1 VIGALLVIAQLGIVA
16 HAPDSASACEA
27 VEISVAVSAPGRAVP
42 SLYAPSLAP
51 FDVLRSSAVPHVTYD
66 TRGAGST
73 VAEYRYVL
81 TTDRLGTF
89 SIPPFEARLNGAVAR
104 SRPISLSIR
113 PSERRP
119 VPTVVARARVDTSLE
134 VSFRAL
140 TLPETVYVGQQAN
153 YEVAVFLNETVRE
166 RLRRNPTFF
175 PPDMQSM
182 LAYDLPTKGDPPRRQ
197 VGSHCFDALI
207 YQRALFPLMAGRFA
221 IQPAQLVYSLPL
233 SASFFSREESHELST
248 DSTVIVAIDPPT
260 QGRPADYGG
269 AVGNLRVA
277 AKLDNV
283 GSRVGDPMRLTVR
296 VSGTGNVKLFPRPE
310 VGVSWGSLVKGD
322 ERVQVDDNA
331 RKIAGSKEF
340 DWVLTPKIA
349 GELDLPPIRY
359 PYFNP
364 DSRRYEVASTSPTK
378 VHVGAGT
385 LASSDT
391 ARTETLLALRTRYRG
406 PARQPLHQYPLF
418 WAFLALAPLP
428 AAILSTRE
436 RRRVKAERAP
446 NRHMR
451 LAKLAKDA
459 ALSHDACE
467 VRRAYTMALAERLG
481 LNPESFTRPGAL
493 AKSLRRRG
501 VSTDIALDA
510 ERFLRS
516 LDEAAFSATGT
527 LADDAARYAA
537 ELYRK
542 VDQEALPSARIPV
555 ATFVIVGLLSVGIAT
570 ANAFDA
576 GEARRAFDEGV
587 AAYER
592 HDFVAAREAFI
603 ASVSAEPRAAD
614 AWADLGTA
622 SWAAADTSRSV
633 AAWQRALRMEP
644 LAEDVRDRV
653 ELVHALPWTASG
665 WVPALPAAWLFDL
678 AAFLWLA
685 AWTAAATR
693 ARRGRPIG
701 RRDMATFGVISAAL
715 VIAGFALDD
724 RLSGRHVAA
733 MRHTASLNNEP
744 QLGGE
749 RGATAIIGEVVRVT
763 GRQGAWSR
771 VVLDDGR
778 DGWIE
783 SSSLLSLDVK
793 DFDQIRIN

>member
-27 VEISVAVSAPGRAVP
+27 VEISVAVSAPGKTIP

-66 TRGAGST
+66 SRGAGST

-89 SIPPFEARLNGAVAR
+89 AIPPFEARLNGAVAR

-113 PSERRP
+113 QSERRP

-233 SASFFSREESHELST
+233 SASFFSREESHEIQT

-310 VGVSWGSLVKGD
+310 VGVPWGSLVKGD
-322 ERVQVDDNA
+322 ERVQVDENA

-378 VHVGAGT
+378 VRVGAGS

-406 PARQPLHQYPLF
+406 PARLPLHQYPLF

-428 AAILSTRE
+428 AVILGMRE
-436 RRRVKAERAP
+436 RRRIREERAP

-451 LAKLAKDA
+451 LAKLVKDA
-459 ALSHDACE
+459 TASRDACE

-501 VSTDIALDA
+501 VSTDLALDA
-510 ERFLRS
+510 ERFLRG

-537 ELYRK
+537 DLYRK
-542 VDQEALPSARIPV
+542 VDEEALPSARIPV
-555 ATFVIVGLLSVGIAT
+555 ATFLIVGLLAVGTAT

-622 SWAAADTSRSV
+622 SWAAADTARSV

-653 ELVHALPWTASG
+653 ELVHALPWTAAG
-665 WVPALPAAWLFDL
+665 WVPALPAAWIFDL
-678 AAFLWLA
+678 AAFVWLA
-685 AWTAAATR
+685 AWAAAAMR
-693 ARRGRPIG
+693 AARGRPIG
-701 RRDMATFGVISAAL
+701 RRDLATFGVISATL
-715 VIAGFALDD
+715 IVAGFALDD
-724 RLSGRHVAA
+724 RLSGRHLAA
-733 MRHTASLNNEP
+733 MRQTSSLNNEP

-783 SSSLLSLDVK
+783 SSSLISLDLK

>member
-1 VIGALLVIAQLGIVA
+1 MIGALLVIAQLSIVT

-27 VEISVAVSAPGRAVP
+27 VEISVAVSAPGKAVP
-42 SLYAPSLAP
+42 TLYAPSLVP

-66 TRGAGST
+66 ARGAGST
-73 VAEYRYVL
+73 VSEYRYVL
-81 TTDRLGTF
+81 TTDRTGTF
-89 SIPPFEARLNGAVAR
+89 AIPPFEARLDGEVAR
-104 SRPISLSIR
+104 SHSIALSIR
-113 PSERRP
+113 QSQGRP

-134 VSFRAL
+134 VNFRAL
-140 TLPETVYVGQQAN
+140 ASPETVYVGQQAN

-182 LAYDLPTKGDPPRRQ
+182 LAYDLPTKGEPPRRQ
-197 VGSHCFDALI
+197 VGSRCFDALV

-233 SASFFSREESHELST
+233 SASFFSREESHELAT
-248 DSTVIVAIDPPT
+248 DSTVIVAVDPPA

-277 AKLDNV
+277 AMLDTIS
-283 GSRVGDPMRLTVR
+283 SRVGDPMRLTIR

-310 VGVSWGSLVKGD
+310 VGVSWGSLVKAD
-322 ERVQVDDNA
+322 ERVRVDDNA
-331 RKIAGSKEF
+331 RKISGSKEF

-364 DSRRYEVASTSPTK
+364 DSRRYEVASTSPTR
-378 VHVGAGT
+378 VHITPGT

-391 ARTETLLALRTRYRG
+391 ARTEMLLALRTRYRG
-406 PARQPLHQYPLF
+406 PARQPMHEHPLF
-418 WAFLALAPLP
+418 WALLAIAPLP
-428 AAILSTRE
+428 AIILSARE
-436 RRRVKAERAP
+436 RRRRIADQAP
-446 NRHMR
+446 NRHLR
-451 LAKLAKDA
+451 LARIVKDPTLAR
-459 ALSHDACE
+459 DACE

-481 LNPESFTRPGAL
+481 LDPESFTRPGAL
-493 AKSLRRRG
+493 ARALRRRG

-510 ERFLRS
+510 ERFLRQ
-516 LDEAAFSATGT
+516 LDEAAFSSTGA
-527 LADDAARYAA
+527 LAADAAQHAA
-537 ELYRK
+537 DLYRK
-542 VDQEALPSARIPV
+542 VDQEALPSTRIPV
-555 ATFVIVGLLSVGIAT
+555 ATMAIVGLLAIGVAT

-576 GEARRAFDEGV
+576 DEARRAFDEGV
-587 AAYER
+587 AAYQR

-603 ASVSAEPRAAD
+603 ASVIAEPRAPD

-622 SWAAADTSRSV
+622 SWAASDTARSV

-644 LAEDVRDRV
+644 TAEDVREHV
-653 ELVHALPWTASG
+653 ELVHALPWTAAG
-665 WVPALPAAWLFDL
+665 WVPALPASWVFGV
-678 AAFLWLA
+678 AALLWLG

-693 ARRGRPIG
+693 ASRGESFGG
-701 RRDMATFGVISAAL
+701 RDTVTVCAMAAL
-715 VIAGFALDD
+715 LMIGGFALNEHLAGR
-724 RLSGRHVAA
+724 RLAA

-749 RGATAIIGEVVRVT
+749 RGATAIIGEVVRVA

-771 VVLDDGR
+771 VILDDGR

-783 SSSLLSLDVK
+783 TSSLISIDAK
-793 DFDQIRIN
+793 EFDQIRIN